1 MKITKTIAAFTLI
14 LSALF
19 FSSCG
24 TIGSA
29 LSKHKRPVFLMMAP
43 SDLVV
48 KVDGVTQDIESDIF
62 ATYAVGN
69 TTVSYYTSS
78 VRLPFK
84 NKVSVEISS
93 GGKSATFELKP
104 KMFGAVFVG
113 NMFSFPIVGHIVDA
127 VTKNGKTLKPRYID
141 VERAL
146 EGKPVKDWRGKKKL
160 KRIQKRAIRKG

>member
-1 MKITKTIAAFTLI
+1 MKITRTFTSITLI

-24 TIGSA
+24 SIGGA

-43 SDLVV
+43 QDLVV
-48 KVDGVTQDIESDIF
+48 KVDGVQQDIESDIF

-69 TTVSYYTSS
+69 TTIDYYTSS
-78 VRLPFK
+78 VRLPYKK
-84 NKVSVEISS
+84 NVSVEISS
-93 GGKSATFELKP
+93 EGKTATFELKP

-113 NMFSFPIVGHIVDA
+113 NLILFPIVGHIIDA

-146 EGKPVKDWRGKKKL
+146 EGKAVTDWRGKKKL
-160 KRIQKRAIRKG
+160 KRIQKRSIRKG